1 MSRFRIFRQISK
13 YMSPGALRKFICFF
27 GHYIGK
33 LFKRADQH
41 HIFLSGA
48 GIAFSLLIS
57 LVPFILLALSILG
70 NIINPETVEEQIK
83 IAIDTIIPYPEYASY
98 VRSSIMKR
106 IPQVIQYK
114 TLAGYIGA
122 FGLLFT
128 STWLFSS
135 MRSVLNNIFGY
146 SEHRG
151 ALHALLR
158 DFGMVLLLIVFILL
172 STFILPTL
180 NVLIEAADKV
190 ELLGFLRISEFTDS
204 ILSLVSIVIMFLMFF
219 IFYKLIPY
227 ASLGKRVPMV
237 SAFWATLLWEV
248 ARRMFGYYV
257 YDFLSANK
265 VYGAFIIIVV
275 VLFWIFYSSCLFILG
290 AEIGQL
296 YREKLHFRSEEN
308 SN

>member
-1 MSRFRIFRQISK
+1 MSRFRIFRHISK
-13 YMSPGALRKFICFF
+13 YMSPGALRKVICFF
-27 GHYIGK
+27 GHYFGK

-70 NIINPETVEEQIK
+70 NIINTETVEEQIK

-106 IPQVIQYK
+106 IPQVVQYK
-114 TLAGYIGA
+114 TVAGYIGA

-190 ELLGFLRISEFTDS
+190 ELLGFLRISQFTDS
-204 ILSLVSIVIMFLMFF
+204 ILSLVSVVIMFLMFF

-227 ASLGKRVPMV
+227 ASLGKRVPLV

-296 YREKLHFRSEEN
+296 YREKLHSRPEEL
-308 SN
+308 